1 MAAAAELFAEHG
13 VDEVTTQ
20 QIADRAD
27 VGAGTLFLYAKSKA
41 ELLLLV
47 QNASYDRALERGRAD
62 AENIPDVQ
70 DAVLTIV
77 RPIVEC
83 NRIRIDNGRRCL
95 REIVFGEAEEPHH
108 RDAIAITQR
117 TEAAI
122 AEVLKRDQG
131 VSDSDAATL
140 AHIGSVVMFL
150 GMAASTNIAHTVDE
164 IIDEIGGQLVVLLH

>member
-1 MAAAAELFAEHG
+1 
-13 VDEVTTQ
+13 
-20 QIADRAD
+20 
-27 VGAGTLFLYAKSKA
+27 
-41 ELLLLV
+41 
-47 QNASYDRALERGRAD
+47 
-62 AENIPDVQ
+62 
-70 DAVLTIV
+70 VLTIV